1 MRTVLLA
8 LTFFAF
14 VFAFANRDGH
24 ASIGHVQGGRN
35 MDSLRGKTVRWTFI
49 DGPVAG
55 TRFEHTFHDDGSVVW
70 RVLDGQGK
78 GASAQEKR
86 YATLQVAQDVHT
98 VSYLAASGHTLTV
111 VLNLA
116 TGRMF
121 GFASNNTDWY
131 PLTGTFEVVQ

>member
-1 MRTVLLA
+1 
-8 LTFFAF
+8 
-14 VFAFANRDGH
+14 
-24 ASIGHVQGGRN
+24 
-35 MDSLRGKTVRWTFI
+35 MDSLGGKTLRWTST

-55 TRFEHTFHDDGSVVW
+55 TLFEHTFHDDGSVVW
-70 RVLDGQGK
+70 RVLEGQGK

-86 YATLQVAQDVHT
+86 YATMQVTEDVHT

-116 TGRMF
+116 TGRMC

-131 PLTGTFEVVQ
+131 HWLGRSRSCSSHLGLLGVRVKGAARGPGTRGTRP

>member
-1 MRTVLLA
+1 MLDAAATLLRERGLA
-8 LTFFAF
+8 GAGIQTLF
-14 VFAFANRDGH
+14 VFVNLDGH

-35 MDSLRGKTVRWTFI
+35 MNSLRGKTLRWTFT

-55 TRFEHTFHDDGSVVW
+55 TLFEHTFHDDGSVVW

-78 GASAQEKR
+78 GASAHEKR
-86 YATLQVAQDVHT
+86 YATTPVTEDVHT

-116 TGRMF
+116 TGVWLDLPR
-121 GFASNNTDWY
+121 TTRY
-131 PLTGTFEVVQ
+131 GTR

>member
-1 MRTVLLA
+1 ME
-8 LTFFAF
+8 
-14 VFAFANRDGH
+14 
-24 ASIGHVQGGRN
+24 
-35 MDSLRGKTVRWTFI
+35 SLRGQTVRWTFT
-49 DGPVAG
+49 DGPVTG
-55 TRFEHTFHDDGSVVW
+55 TLFEHTFQDDGSLVW
-70 RVLDGQGK
+70 RVPEGQGK

-86 YATLQVAQDVHT
+86 YASVPVSEEVTA

-121 GFASNNTDWY
+121 GFASNNTEWF